1 MLLKLANS
9 KKILFFGGKGGVGKT
24 TVSAATAA
32 ACADSGAK
40 VLLVST
46 DPAHNLG
53 HLFDRTIGGT
63 PTRISAGLDA
73 LELDPQ
79 ETVNVHL
86 KEISSSLLRGRQAYC
101 ACERCTRYARGSY
114 FGADGRRG

>member
-46 DPAHNLG
+46 DLLTTSG
-53 HLFDRTIGGT
+53 ICLIG
-63 PTRISAGLDA
+63 L
-73 LELDPQ
+73 
-79 ETVNVHL
+79 
-86 KEISSSLLRGRQAYC
+86 
-101 ACERCTRYARGSY
+101 
-114 FGADGRRG
+114 